1 MDCSTIDLCVVPVP
15 QGKDVLSEVLR
26 LGRRSFSPKPSK
38 PKWAIGSTVV
48 RASGTR
54 RGIARWCATARCRR
68 GNHDRRRASRSQA
81 AASA

>member
-26 LGRRSFSPKPSK
+26 LGAQKLLAQAIEAEVGDWIDGRSRIRDE
-38 PKWAIGSTVV
+38 AGHRQVV
-48 RASGTR
+48 RNGSLP
-54 RGIARWCATARCRR
+54 AR
-68 GNHDRRRASRSQA
+68 NHDRRRASRSQA